1 MIRHKNYA
9 QQGEQQMPKRPSTQG
24 EGVSRRR
31 LISGGL
37 LAPLGVLAGACVGG
51 GSAGGS
57 AGGAEGGPQP
67 GALKGAIRFSHLGQ
81 IPHPDV
87 FARLAGQF
95 QQQNPGVTVTAEPT
109 WSWDNAKYIA
119 EAVGGDAADLVWTSE
134 NFVTPLFAKGVVRE
148 VDGYLSRDKSF
159 KLADY
164 YDTVINAYKFRGK
177 QTGMPVNFGAYVMH
191 YNKTLFERAGRK
203 LPDDSWT
210 WDTFLDAARSLTR
223 PATDGSFGQYGFE
236 TRLHENVYASWLWN
250 AGGDL
255 FDAEG
260 TKPLFDRPESI
271 EGMQYLVDLLHRHR
285 VAIAPEVVQRQ
296 TGSNPYGNNTF
307 GLTGKVAMV
316 FNAIYFLPSYRQA
329 EGLQQMEW
337 DVAAIPK
344 GPRGRTTTNPTAGVT
359 MWSGSKAPDA
369 AWAFMRYLVS
379 EEASRTYV
387 DMALDGLPVHKGA
400 ADLVLKDSR
409 PPRSKQIYIDAYKYA
424 RPAFTTPYGQRAKS
438 EYNTAIRP
446 LFLEGGQVRQAVLEA
461 MPKIQAA
468 LDEEIAADQKK

>member
-1 MIRHKNYA
+1 M
-9 QQGEQQMPKRPSTQG
+9 
-24 EGVSRRR
+24 
-31 LISGGL
+31 
-37 LAPLGVLAGACVGG
+37 
-51 GSAGGS
+51 
-57 AGGAEGGPQP
+57 
-67 GALKGAIRFSHLGQ
+67 
-81 IPHPDV
+81 
-87 FARLAGQF
+87 
-95 QQQNPGVTVTAEPT
+95 
-109 WSWDNAKYIA
+109 
-119 EAVGGDAADLVWTSE
+119 GGDAADLVWTSE

-164 YDTVINAYKFRGK
+164 YDTVINAYRFRGK

-203 LPDDSWT
+203 LPDDTWT

-236 TRLHENVYASWLWN
+236 TRLHENVYSSWLWN

-285 VAIAPEVVQRQ
+285 VAIAPEVIQRQ

-316 FNAIYFLPSYRQA
+316 FNAIYFLPSYRQG

-337 DVAAIPK
+337 DVAPIPK
-344 GPRGRTTTNPTAGVT
+344 GARGRTTTNPTAGVT

-400 ADLVLKDSR
+400 ADLVLKDS
-409 PPRSKQIYIDAYKYA
+409 A
-424 RPAFTTPYGQRAKS
+424 RPAPSRSTSTPTSTPARPSPPPTGSAPRASTTPPSAPCSWKAGRCDRPCWRPCPRS
-438 EYNTAIRP
+438 RP
-446 LFLEGGQVRQAVLEA
+446 LWTRRSRPTRRSSRSRSESGGPAEGR
-461 MPKIQAA
+461 
-468 LDEEIAADQKK
+468 